1 MRDMSSGL
9 YVVSECIIN
18 YQHLDMRVTAAK
30 IVAATIS
37 RVRNPAPRA
46 HRWRVNVRD

>member
-9 YVVSECIIN
+9 YVASECIIN

-37 RVRNPAPRA
+37 RVRAR
-46 HRWRVNVRD
+46 